1 MSDRKLFLDSR
12 FMRSYLFATA
22 WVALGAG
29 ILFLV
34 ANVLVLGIFLS
45 LLGVISLGIGISRR
59 SLNVDYYPRN
69 RVITLGL
76 TSVLFLLT
84 AISVRVLMSPP
95 REVYWVI
102 YLIVTICLWL
112 YTWLA
117 FILSVKD
124 QMDEEYSPT
133 KDS

>member
-84 AISVRVLMSPP
+84 AISVRVLMPPP